1 MNRHVIYGILGSE
14 DTFAVTT
21 GQDEVSIRLNL
32 LSSDKKLNFG
42 LGNALD
48 DLKKLSIF
56 PTETGADLLVFATH
70 VQAADVL
77 IPRDTESQ
85 DSWSREIR
93 LVVPVTDCNKWTTA
107 TPTLKRMLNYLTGDL
122 WTISFRPR
130 PTGFPQLAP
139 TGTPQLTG
147 VPYSCLSLLSGGMDS
162 LIGAIDLLESDNYPL
177 FVSHVSEGAV
187 SDAQKK
193 CFDLLKNHYS
203 QNPLERLR
211 VWLSFPKL
219 QTDGKENEKTTR
231 GRSFLFFT
239 LGVSTG
245 TGFNKPFTL
254 YVPENGLI
262 ALNIPLDQ
270 LRLGSHSTR
279 TTHPFYIAR
288 WNELLKI
295 LHIDGHITNPYW
307 NKTKG
312 EMADTCQNRDLLK
325 QILPYSMSCSSPSK
339 GRYRG
344 ISKQHCGY
352 CVPCIIRR
360 AAIIKALGAHGD
372 PTTYTISDLKA
383 QTLSTLKADGQ
394 QIRSFQLAIQRI
406 RKDPAKAK
414 ILVHSSGSLSDESP
428 ARQQELADIY
438 LRGMN
443 EVASIL
449 DGVRTKPE

>member
-1 MNRHVIYGILGSE
+1 MKRHVIYGILGLE
-14 DTFAVTT
+14 DAFTVAT

-32 LSSDKKLNFG
+32 LLPDKKLNFG

-56 PTETGADLLVFATH
+56 PTETGADLLVFAAH

-93 LVVPVTDCNKWTTA
+93 LIIPVADCNKWA
-107 TPTLKRMLNYLTGDL
+107 VAKPTLVKMLNFLTGDL
-122 WTISFRPR
+122 WTINFRPR
-130 PTGFPQLAP
+130 PTGFSQVVP

-147 VPYSCLSLLSGGMDS
+147 VPYSCLSLLSGGLDS
-162 LIGAIDLLESDNYPL
+162 LIGGIDLLQKDNYPL

-187 SDAQKK
+187 SDAQRK

-203 QNPLERLR
+203 QNQLERLR

-219 QTDGKENEKTTR
+219 QADGKENEKTTR

-239 LGVSTG
+239 LGVFAG

-295 LHIDGHITNPYW
+295 LQIDGHITNPYW

-312 EMADTCQNRDLLK
+312 EMVNACLNQFLLK

-360 AAIIKALGAHGD
+360 AAIIKAFGTHGD
-372 PTTYTISDLKA
+372 PTAYTISDLKA
-383 QTLSTLKADGQ
+383 QALSTLKADGQ
-394 QIRSFQLAIQRI
+394 QIRSFQFAIQRL
-406 RKDPAKAK
+406 RKDTSKAK
-414 ILVHSSGSLSDESP
+414 VLIHSSGSLADESLS
-428 ARQQELADIY
+428 RQQELADVY

-443 EVASIL
+443 EVANIL
-449 DGVRTKPE
+449 DGVQTKPE